1 MNNLPAVR
9 DLYIPAA
16 GGVCIAL
23 NYKGGASMR
32 KIYVFDTTL
41 RDGEQSPGVNLNT
54 REKVEIAYQL
64 EKLGVDR
71 MEAGFPAASPGDL
84 AAVNAVARAVK
95 NMTVIGLSRSREQ
108 DIDAVR
114 EALQGAQEPCIHV
127 FLATSPI
134 HRKFKLR
141 MEKEQVLETAQ
152 AAIRYAKK
160 YFSKVEFSLEDAGRT
175 ERDFMAEMVS
185 MAVRE
190 GANVINIPDTV
201 GYLNPAEYGAIFKY
215 LKETVPG
222 IEKVQLSAHCHNDL
236 GMATANTLAAIQN
249 GADQIEGTINGIGER
264 AGNTAIEE
272 VAMALETRQ
281 DFFQAKTGLNLT
293 EIARTSRLVS
303 RLTGMVVPGN
313 KAIVGAN
320 AFAHES
326 GIHQDGML
334 KEKTTYEIMTPETIG
349 LKESKLVLGKHSGR
363 HAFREKLLD
372 MGYELSEEPLN
383 EAFAKFKLLADKK
396 KEISDED
403 LLALLEEKLTD
414 TPEVFK
420 LETMFVA
427 YGNASIPTA
436 RVTIETENGTI
447 EEEAEG
453 NGSVDAIY
461 NAIDK
466 ATGEEVT
473 LSDYSIKSVSRG
485 KDALGE
491 VHIVLS
497 QNDIAA
503 QGRGLSTDILEASAR
518 AYVDAVNRLI
528 EKRKSFGKRDRVT
541 L

>member
-1 MNNLPAVR
+1 
-9 DLYIPAA
+9 
-16 GGVCIAL
+16 
-23 NYKGGASMR
+23 MR

-54 REKVEIAYQL
+54 REKVEIAHQL
-64 EKLGVDR
+64 EKLGIDR

-95 NMTVIGLSRSREQ
+95 NVTVIGLSRSREQ

-114 EALQGAQEPCIHV
+114 EALRGAQDPCIHI

-134 HRKFKLR
+134 HRKHKLR

-152 AAIRYAKK
+152 SALRYARK
-160 YFSKVEFSLEDAGRT
+160 YFSKIEFSLEDAGRT
-175 ERDFMAEMVS
+175 EYDFIAQMVS
-185 MAVRE
+185 MAMKE
-190 GANVINIPDTV
+190 GASVVNIPDTV
-201 GYLNPAEYGAIFKY
+201 GYLNPEEYGAIFKFV
-215 LKETVPG
+215 KENVPDV
-222 IEKVQLSAHCHNDL
+222 EKIQLSAHCHNDL

-272 VAMALETRQ
+272 VAMALATRES
-281 DFFQAKTGLNLT
+281 FFNATTSLQLS

-303 RLTGMVVPGN
+303 KLTGMVVPGN

-334 KEKTTYEIMTPETIG
+334 KEKTTYEIMTPESIG

-363 HAFREKLLD
+363 HAFRDKLIDL
-372 MGYELSEEPLN
+372 GYELEDQQVN
-383 EAFAKFKLLADKK
+383 DAFAKFKDLADKK
-396 KEISDED
+396 KEVSDDD
-403 LLALLEEKLTD
+403 LLALIEEKLVD
-414 TPEVFK
+414 TEEVFK
-420 LETMFVA
+420 LETIYVT
-427 YGNASIPTA
+427 YGNESVPTA
-436 RVTIETENGTI
+436 KVRVIKEDQVI
-447 EEEAEG
+447 IEEAEG

-466 ATGEEVT
+466 ATLEEVT
-473 LSDYSIKSVSRG
+473 LADYSIKSVSHG

-491 VHIVLS
+491 VHVVLN
-497 QNDIAA
+497 QNGVSA

-518 AYVDAVNRLI
+518 AYVDALNRLL
-528 EKRKSFGKRDRVT
+528 EKRITFSNRENVK

>member
-1 MNNLPAVR
+1 
-9 DLYIPAA
+9 
-16 GGVCIAL
+16 
-23 NYKGGASMR
+23 MR
-32 KIYVFDTTL
+32 KIHVFDTTL

-64 EKLGVDR
+64 EKLGIDR

-95 NMTVIGLSRSREQ
+95 NVTVIGLSRSRES
-108 DIDAVR
+108 DIDAVK
-114 EALQGAQEPCIHV
+114 EALQGAQDPCIHI

-134 HRKFKLR
+134 HRQHKLR
-141 MEKEQVLETAQ
+141 MEKSQVLETAQ
-152 AAIRYAKK
+152 SAIRYAKK
-160 YFSKVEFSLEDAGRT
+160 YFPKLEFSLEDAGRT

-185 MAVRE
+185 MAIRE
-190 GANVINIPDTV
+190 GANVVNIPDTV
-201 GYLNPAEYGAIFKY
+201 GYLNPAEYGAIFKF
-215 LKETVPG
+215 LKDTVPD
-222 IEKVQLSAHCHNDL
+222 IERVQLSAHCHNDL

-272 VAMALETRQ
+272 VALALETRSEY
-281 DFFQAKTGLNLT
+281 FGAKTSLVLS
-293 EIARTSRLVS
+293 EISRTSRLVS
-303 RLTGMVVPGN
+303 KLTGMVVPGN

-363 HAFREKLLD
+363 HAFRDKLSDL
-372 MGYELSEEPLN
+372 GYDISEEEVN
-383 EAFAKFKLLADKK
+383 AAFAKFKDLADKK
-396 KEISDED
+396 KEVSDED
-403 LLALLEEKLTD
+403 ILALLEEKLID
-414 TPEVFK
+414 TPETFSLQTIYV
-420 LETMFVA
+420 T
-427 YGNASIPTA
+427 YGNEATPTA
-436 RVTIETENGTI
+436 KVIIHGQDPQPI
-447 EEEAEG
+447 VAVAEG

-461 NAIDK
+461 NAIDQ

-473 LSDYSIKSVSRG
+473 LGDYSIKAVSRG
-485 KDALGE
+485 KDAQGE
-491 VHIVLS
+491 VHVVLS
-497 QNDIAA
+497 QGEVAA

-518 AYVDAVNRLI
+518 AYLDALNKLI
-528 EKRKSFGKRDRVT
+528 EKRKTYTKREHAN

>member
-1 MNNLPAVR
+1 
-9 DLYIPAA
+9 
-16 GGVCIAL
+16 
-23 NYKGGASMR
+23 MR

-64 EKLGVDR
+64 EKLGIDR

-84 AAVNAVARAVK
+84 ASVNAVARAVK
-95 NMTVIGLSRSREQ
+95 NVTVIGLSRSRET

-114 EALQGAQEPCIHV
+114 EALKGAQDPCIHV

-134 HRKFKLR
+134 HRQHKLR
-141 MEKEQVLETAQ
+141 MDKAQVLETAQ
-152 AAIRYAKK
+152 SAIRYAKK
-160 YFSKVEFSLEDAGRT
+160 YFSKLEFSLEDAGRT
-175 ERDFMAEMVS
+175 EYDFMVEMVG
-185 MAVRE
+185 MAIRE
-190 GANVINIPDTV
+190 GANVVNIPDTV
-201 GYLNPAEYGAIFKY
+201 GYLNPSEYGAIFKH
-215 LKETVPG
+215 LKENVPD
-222 IEKVQLSAHCHNDL
+222 IERVQLSAHCHNDL

-272 VAMALETRQ
+272 VALALETRNE
-281 DFFQAKTGLNLT
+281 FYGAKTSLMLS
-293 EIARTSRLVS
+293 EISRTSRLVS
-303 RLTGMVVPGN
+303 KLTGMVVPGN

-363 HAFREKLLD
+363 HAFKDKLSDL
-372 MGYELSEEPLN
+372 GYDVTEEELN
-383 EAFAKFKLLADKK
+383 AAFTRFKDLADKK
-396 KEISDED
+396 KEVSDED
-403 LLALLEEKLTD
+403 ILALIEEKLID
-414 TPEVFK
+414 TPEIFSLQTIYV
-420 LETMFVA
+420 T
-427 YGNASIPTA
+427 YGNEATPTA
-436 RVTIETENGTI
+436 KVIITGP
-447 EEEAEG
+447 EEQSIVAVAEG

-466 ATGEEVT
+466 ATAEEVT
-473 LSDYSIKSVSRG
+473 LGDYSIKSVSRG
-485 KDALGE
+485 KDAQGE
-491 VHIVLS
+491 VHVVLS
-497 QNDIAA
+497 QGEVAA

-518 AYVDAVNRLI
+518 AYIDALNKLL
-528 EKRKSFGKRDRVT
+528 EKRKTYTKRDHVS